1 MKRKTIIHA
10 ARLLCVLALA
20 MSLTT
25 AAFAADPPES
35 GQPNGAPAK
44 SETLWGEEEQGSGT
58 NSARHG
64 GVSRAD
70 FATTSYPTA
79 VTRSEDGSEIRKMYD
94 LGPEDDPAG
103 IPRSDFE
110 QEGYHYTLTDLLKQ
124 ELPANESRQHTETV
138 SVNSK
143 SKDMGAVLALLPQTK
158 EFITEDGLSGVLSLK
173 LDTVNVEVAGY
184 GSSTRSVTASRTY
197 PGLADQDT
205 QYIPKSITDNGHSL
219 TLQTVNWQ
227 TEGDGHFTAVAS
239 YSGSATSSYVKGYTV
254 TADYAGTVSRI
265 NLNKIR
271 YVAIFEGTALEPAP
285 TEEPG
290 DTSNTEPTDP
300 ADPTAPV
307 DPTGQDAPTGEKNS
321 VLPVVAVV
329 VVVLLGGGV
338 FYFIKRRR

>member
-1 MKRKTIIHA
+1 MKRKTATHA

-25 AAFAADPPES
+25 AAFAADPPEPT
-35 GQPNGAPAK
+35 QPSPC
-44 SETLWGEEEQGSGT
+44 
-58 NSARHG
+58 
-64 GVSRAD
+64 
-70 FATTSYPTA
+70 YPTA

-138 SVNSK
+138 SVASQ
-143 SKDMGAVLALLPQTK
+143 SKDMGTVLALLPQTK
-158 EFITEDGLSGVLSLK
+158 EFITDDGLSGVLTLK

-184 GSSTRSVTASRTY
+184 GSSTKNLTATRTY

-205 QYIPKSITDNGHSL
+205 QYIPKSIEDNGHSL

-254 TADYAGTVSRI
+254 TAEYAGTVSRI

-271 YVAIFEGTALEPAP
+271 YVAIFEGTPLEPVT
-285 TEEPG
+285 TEEP
-290 DTSNTEPTDP
+290 DNTQAPDLTDP
-300 ADPTAPV
+300 TDPTAPI

-329 VVVLLGGGV
+329 AVVLLGGGA
-338 FYFIKRRR
+338 FFIIKRRR

>member
-1 MKRKTIIHA
+1 MKRKTATHA

-25 AAFAADPPES
+25 AAFAADPPEPT
-35 GQPNGAPAK
+35 QPSPC
-44 SETLWGEEEQGSGT
+44 
-58 NSARHG
+58 
-64 GVSRAD
+64 
-70 FATTSYPTA
+70 YPTA

-138 SVNSK
+138 SVASQ
-143 SKDMGAVLALLPQTK
+143 SKDMGTVLALLPQTK
-158 EFITEDGLSGVLSLK
+158 EFITDDGLSGVLTLK

-184 GSSTRSVTASRTY
+184 SSSTRSLTAIRTY

-205 QYIPKSITDNGHSL
+205 QYIPKSIEDNGHSL

-254 TADYAGTVSRI
+254 TAEYAGTVSRI

-271 YVAIFEGTALEPAP
+271 YVAIFEGTPLEPVTP
-285 TEEPG
+285 EEP
-290 DTSNTEPTDP
+290 DNTQAPDLTDP
-300 ADPTAPV
+300 ADPTDPV
-307 DPTGQDAPTGEKNS
+307 DQTDPTSQDTPTGEKNN

-329 VVVLLGGGV
+329 AVVLLGGGA
-338 FYFIKRRR
+338 FFIIKRRR

>member
-1 MKRKTIIHA
+1 MKRKTATHA

-25 AAFAADPPES
+25 AAFAADPPEPT
-35 GQPNGAPAK
+35 QPSPC
-44 SETLWGEEEQGSGT
+44 
-58 NSARHG
+58 
-64 GVSRAD
+64 
-70 FATTSYPTA
+70 YPTA
-79 VTRSEDGSEIRKMYD
+79 VTRNEDGSEIRKMYD

-138 SVNSK
+138 SVASQ
-143 SKDMGAVLALLPQTK
+143 SKDMGTVLALLPQTK
-158 EFITEDGLSGVLSLK
+158 EFITDDGLSGVLTLK

-184 GSSTRSVTASRTY
+184 GSSTKNLTATRTY

-205 QYIPKSITDNGHSL
+205 QYIPKTIEDNGHSL

-254 TADYAGTVSRI
+254 TAEYAGTVSRI

-271 YVAIFEGTALEPAP
+271 YVAIFEGTPLEPVTP
-285 TEEPG
+285 EEP
-290 DTSNTEPTDP
+290 DNTQAPDLTDP

-307 DPTGQDAPTGEKNS
+307 DQTDPTGQNTPTGEKNN

-329 VVVLLGGGV
+329 AVVLLGGGA
-338 FYFIKRRR
+338 FFIIKRRR

>member
-1 MKRKTIIHA
+1 MKRKTITHA

-20 MSLTT
+20 MTMTT
-25 AAFAADPPES
+25 AAFAADPPEPA
-35 GQPNGAPAK
+35 QPSPC
-44 SETLWGEEEQGSGT
+44 
-58 NSARHG
+58 
-64 GVSRAD
+64 
-70 FATTSYPTA
+70 YPTA
-79 VTRSEDGSEIRKMYD
+79 VTRSEDGGEIRKMYD

-138 SVNSK
+138 SVPSQ

-158 EFITEDGLSGVLSLK
+158 EFITEDGFAGTLALK
-173 LDTVNVEVAGY
+173 LDTVKVEVAGY
-184 GSSTRSVTASRTY
+184 GSSTRSVTATRTY

-254 TADYAGTVSRI
+254 TADYSR
-265 NLNKIR
+265 
-271 YVAIFEGTALEPAP
+271 P
-285 TEEPG
+285 
-290 DTSNTEPTDP
+290 
-300 ADPTAPV
+300 
-307 DPTGQDAPTGEKNS
+307 
-321 VLPVVAVV
+321 
-329 VVVLLGGGV
+329 
-338 FYFIKRRR
+338 

>member
-1 MKRKTIIHA
+1 MKRKTLTHA

-25 AAFAADPPES
+25 AAFAADLPE
-35 GQPNGAPAK
+35 PTPA
-44 SETLWGEEEQGSGT
+44 SPC
-58 NSARHG
+58 
-64 GVSRAD
+64 
-70 FATTSYPTA
+70 YPTA

-94 LGPEDDPAG
+94 LSPEDDPAG

-110 QEGYHYTLTDLLKQ
+110 QNGYHYTLTDLLKQ

-138 SVNSK
+138 SVSSK
-143 SKDMGAVLALLPQTK
+143 SKDMATVLALLPQTK
-158 EFITEDGLSGVLSLK
+158 EFITDDGLSGVLTLK

-184 GSSTRSVTASRTY
+184 GSATKSLTSDRSY

-205 QYIPKSITDNGHSL
+205 QYIPKTIEDNGHTL

-227 TEGDGHFTAVAS
+227 TQSDGHFTAVAS

-254 TADYAGTVSRI
+254 TADYVGAVSRI

-285 TEEPG
+285 TEGPG
-290 DTSNTEPTDP
+290 STPSPDLTDH

-307 DPTGQDAPTGEKNS
+307 EQDAPASEKN
-321 VLPVVAVV
+321 VLLPVVIVV
-329 VVVLLGGGV
+329 VVVLGAGA
-338 FYFIKRRR
+338 FFFIKRRR

>member
-1 MKRKTIIHA
+1 MKRKTITHA

-20 MSLTT
+20 MTMTT
-25 AAFAADPPES
+25 AAFAADPPEPA
-35 GQPNGAPAK
+35 QPSPC
-44 SETLWGEEEQGSGT
+44 
-58 NSARHG
+58 
-64 GVSRAD
+64 
-70 FATTSYPTA
+70 YPTA
-79 VTRSEDGSEIRKMYD
+79 VTRSEDGGEIRKMYD

-138 SVNSK
+138 SVPSQ

-158 EFITEDGLSGVLSLK
+158 EFITEDGLAGTLALK
-173 LDTVNVEVAGY
+173 LDTVKVEVAGY
-184 GSSTRSVTASRTY
+184 GSSTKSVTASRTY

-290 DTSNTEPTDP
+290 DTPDPGLTDP

-307 DPTGQDAPTGEKNS
+307 DPADPTGQDTPTGEKNG

>member
-1 MKRKTIIHA
+1 MKRKPLTHGL
-10 ARLLCVLALA
+10 RLLCVLALA

-25 AAFAADPPES
+25 AAFAADPPEPN
-35 GQPNGAPAK
+35 QPTPC
-44 SETLWGEEEQGSGT
+44 
-58 NSARHG
+58 
-64 GVSRAD
+64 
-70 FATTSYPTA
+70 YPTT

-138 SVNSK
+138 SVASQ
-143 SKDMGAVLALLPQTK
+143 SKDMGTVLALLPQTK
-158 EFITEDGLSGVLSLK
+158 EFITDDGLSGVLTLK

-184 GSSTRSVTASRTY
+184 GSSTKNLTATRTY

-205 QYIPKSITDNGHSL
+205 QYIPKSIEDNGHSL

-254 TADYAGTVSRI
+254 TAEYAGTVSRI

-271 YVAIFEGTALEPAP
+271 YVAIFEGTPLEPVT
-285 TEEPG
+285 TEEP
-290 DTSNTEPTDP
+290 DNTQAPDLTDP

-307 DPTGQDAPTGEKNS
+307 DQTDPTGQDTPTGEKNN

-329 VVVLLGGGV
+329 AVVLLGGGA
-338 FYFIKRRR
+338 FFIIKRRR

>member
-1 MKRKTIIHA
+1 MKRKTITHA

-25 AAFAADPPES
+25 AAFAADPPEPA
-35 GQPNGAPAK
+35 QPSPC
-44 SETLWGEEEQGSGT
+44 
-58 NSARHG
+58 
-64 GVSRAD
+64 
-70 FATTSYPTA
+70 YPTA
-79 VTRSEDGSEIRKMYD
+79 VTRSEDGGEIRKMYD
-94 LGPEDDPAG
+94 LGPEDNPAG

-158 EFITEDGLSGVLSLK
+158 EFVTEDGLAGTLALK

-184 GSSTRSVTASRTY
+184 GSSTKSVTATRTY
-197 PGLADQDT
+197 QDT
-205 QYIPKSITDNGHSL
+205 QYTPKSISDNGHSL

-265 NLNKIR
+265 NLNKVR
-271 YVAIFEGTALEPAP
+271 YVAIFEGTALEPVAP
-285 TEEPG
+285 EEPS
-290 DTSNTEPTDP
+290 DTSDPGLTDP
-300 ADPTAPV
+300 AAPTTPV
-307 DPTGQDAPTGEKNS
+307 DPTDAPTDAPTSEKNN

-329 VVVLLGGGV
+329 AAVLLGGGA

>member
-1 MKRKTIIHA
+1 MKRKTATHA

-25 AAFAADPPES
+25 AAFAADPPEPT
-35 GQPNGAPAK
+35 QPSPC
-44 SETLWGEEEQGSGT
+44 
-58 NSARHG
+58 
-64 GVSRAD
+64 
-70 FATTSYPTA
+70 YPTA

-138 SVNSK
+138 SVASQ
-143 SKDMGAVLALLPQTK
+143 SKDMGTVLALLPQTK
-158 EFITEDGLSGVLSLK
+158 EFITDDGLSGVLTLK

-184 GSSTRSVTASRTY
+184 GSSTKSLTATRTY

-205 QYIPKSITDNGHSL
+205 QYIPKSIEDNGHSL

-254 TADYAGTVSRI
+254 TADYTGTVSRI

-271 YVAIFEGTALEPAP
+271 YVAIFEGTPLEPVTP
-285 TEEPG
+285 EEP
-290 DTSNTEPTDP
+290 DNTQAPDLTDP
-300 ADPTAPV
+300 ADPTNPV
-307 DPTGQDAPTGEKNS
+307 DQTNPTGQDTPTGEKNN
-321 VLPVVAVV
+321 VLPVVVV
-329 VVVLLGGGV
+329 VAVVLLGGGAFFV
-338 FYFIKRRR
+338 IKRRR